1 MPHADVNGQRLFY
14 EDSGGDGPVVLFSHG
29 YLMDHTMFDPQVD
42 ALAPEFRCVR
52 WDQRGFGAT
61 EENGKP
67 FTYWDSA
74 DDAVGLLDRRGIDD
88 AVFAGMSQGGF
99 LSMRAALA
107 HPERVRA
114 LVLIDTSADVDDA
127 ETLGAY
133 QGMEDA
139 WASPDTP
146 DADHQ
151 ALREAIGGLIIGDPE
166 MAAPWVEAWGKE
178 RRDRTLEPFAT
189 LVSRDDITSRL
200 GEITCPALVVHG
212 TADTAIAPSRAQAMA
227 DGLVDCRGFVTVD
240 GAAHAAN
247 LTHPDV
253 VNPALLEFLRSL

>member
-1 MPHADVNGQRLFY
+1 MSHADVNGQRLFY

-52 WDQRGFGAT
+52 WDERGFGAT
-61 EENGKP
+61 EEDGKP
-67 FTYWDSA
+67 FTYWDAA
-74 DDAVGLLDRRGIDD
+74 DDAVGLLDRLGIDD

-99 LSMRAALA
+99 LSIRAALA

-114 LVLIDTSADVDDA
+114 LVLIDTSADVDDP

-166 MAAPWVEAWGKE
+166 VAAPWVEAWGKE

-189 LVSRDDITSRL
+189 LVSARRHHQPARRDHLPGARRPRDRRRRHPL
-200 GEITCPALVVHG
+200 RAEPRPWP
-212 TADTAIAPSRAQAMA
+212 TASPTAAGSSPSMGPPTRP
-227 DGLVDCRGFVTVD
+227 T
-240 GAAHAAN
+240 
-247 LTHPDV
+247 
-253 VNPALLEFLRSL
+253 